1 MPKQGQSMEMDT
13 DLIVQGH
20 QLLLYLVVILRSSP
34 QVQLGIKQ
42 KSNLVEK
49 SSVLI
54 QRGPKKK
61 IIIRMTTLW
70 SQIHSFAPP
79 RRLVCHDSVILFVSE
94 DWVRSSQAR
103 NIQKGSRIIS
113 PLFLL
118 YYQGKGKFIFH

>member
-49 SSVLI
+49 SSVSYK
-54 QRGPKKK
+54 RGPKKK
-61 IIIRMTTLW
+61 NNNNDNTMVTDSQLCTTTSSGL
-70 SQIHSFAPP
+70 P
-79 RRLVCHDSVILFVSE
+79 RFSHFIFSE
-94 DWVRSSQAR
+94 DWVRHSQAR

-113 PLFLL
+113 PLLL
-118 YYQGKGKFIFH
+118 SYQGKGKFIFH